1 MRLWFAIFV
10 ILIQS
15 NTLGAEK
22 TVSGVIGPLDN
33 DGIYVLTTAGQTTV
47 RWDQTTQ
54 VAIKINFRN
63 FKVANNRISYTIH
76 SSEIKQEILLPK
88 KEAYAK
94 FERTQINPSEI
105 KSSYLTP
112 RGMKLH
118 FTPMADHVPTAT
130 ENYFAGKV
138 DLEAKT
144 CTIGQKTYQIR
155 MPSGQTDV
163 LIYDVW
169 GVKDCKPFINHATA
183 IGQPQGKSFI
193 AKEIHL
199 VPLGD
204 QAQRDNPKLPR
215 YLFIGDSI
223 SGNYNQS
230 LRTALAGRFNLH
242 HPPTNCGPSGKG
254 VSSIRDW
261 LGDYQQP
268 GRHWDIISFNFGHWD
283 SQQTKADY
291 QGNLEFVIRELRKT
305 GAKLIWVTTCP
316 VPHGY
321 DTVTPLT
328 ASGKAPGRKSGV
340 MQRYLN
346 PWAKEVINK
355 YSDITICDQWQYC
368 KDREQDSFQQ
378 WWSGRNV
385 HFNQQTAKELGE
397 FLANHVLHIWG
408 S

>member
-15 NTLGAEK
+15 NTLGAEE
-22 TVSGVIGPLDN
+22 TVSGVISPLDN
-33 DGIYVLTTAGQTTV
+33 DGIYVLTTQVQTTV

-94 FERTQINPSEI
+94 FERTQFNPSEI

-118 FTPMADHVPTAT
+118 FTPMADHVPTAA

-144 CTIGQKTYQIR
+144 CTIGKKTYQIR

-169 GVKDCKPFINHATA
+169 GVKDCQPFVNRATA
-183 IGQPQGKSFI
+183 IGQSQGKSFI
-193 AKEIHL
+193 AREIHL
-199 VPLGD
+199 EPLGD
-204 QAQRDNPKLPR
+204 QTQRDDPHLPR

-230 LRTALAGRFNLH
+230 LRAALAGRLIYII
-242 HPPTNCGPSGKG
+242 HPPTADPAAKG
-254 VSSIRDW
+254 
-261 LGDYQQP
+261 
-268 GRHWDIISFNFGHWD
+268 
-283 SQQTKADY
+283 
-291 QGNLEFVIRELRKT
+291 
-305 GAKLIWVTTCP
+305 
-316 VPHGY
+316 
-321 DTVTPLT
+321 
-328 ASGKAPGRKSGV
+328 
-340 MQRYLN
+340 
-346 PWAKEVINK
+346 
-355 YSDITICDQWQYC
+355 
-368 KDREQDSFQQ
+368 
-378 WWSGRNV
+378 
-385 HFNQQTAKELGE
+385 
-397 FLANHVLHIWG
+397 
-408 S
+408 